1 MTTSKR
7 LLALSASPRVPE
19 KTAWFIL
26 RARLQDILQEVPAGA
41 ASRRAAVE
49 AHLAAIAGKPTV
61 AEWRDLL
68 RDLDFLRIW
77 LEGYEAAAPPRVRSE
92 EEPNMLRVR
101 EWLPEWAEMFGA
113 TPPDFIQEVLDA
125 HVESSQAAL
134 RLVNLRIDN
143 YTRWLDGVRPTVP
156 LDLRMGLPE
165 EEYREMRLTA
175 RRDCAKADA

>member
-1 MTTSKR
+1 MTLSQR
-7 LLALSASPRVPE
+7 LLALSASQLAPE

-26 RARLQDILQEVPAGA
+26 RARLQDVLREVPAAA
-41 ASRRAAVE
+41 ASRRTAVE
-49 AHLAAIAGKPTV
+49 AHLATITWKPTA
-61 AEWRDLL
+61 AEWRELL

-77 LEGYEAAAPPRVRSE
+77 LEGYEAAAPPRVRSK

-134 RLVNLRIDN
+134 RRVNLRIDN
-143 YTRWLDGVRPTVP
+143 YVRWLDSVRPSVP

-165 EEYREMRLTA
+165 DDYREMRLTV
-175 RRDCAKADA
+175 RRDRVKVGA